1 MVKILGIEESADL
14 ISQPE
19 TFLYDVRTPP
29 EYDRDHIEGAI
40 LLELNKFKRFPDQYL
55 FGSDNVVFVC
65 ARGIRSL
72 AAANLAE
79 SLGAKNVYSIDGGMY
94 KWNIVRCK
102 YANL

>member
-14 ISQPE
+14 IQQPR
-19 TFLYDVRTPP
+19 TFLYDVRTSS
-29 EYDRDHIEGAI
+29 EYDRDHIEMAV
-40 LLELNKFKRFPDQYL
+40 LLELNKFKRFPEQYL
-55 FGSDNVVFVC
+55 FGSDDVVFVC

-79 SLGAKNVYSIDGGMY
+79 SFGAKNVYSIDGGMY
-94 KWNIVRCK
+94 KWNSVR